1 MSGQQPGLAPVFNMS
16 EIEDTEGVQVLSDAE
31 ETAGGEQSLVELLSD
46 DEGETQVVKPDGQ
59 VNGGGA
65 GSAAVANGDGVN
77 GVAEESMEVDPNKP
91 PPFDTNWRNSHAT
104 TADKLGFA
112 LENRRLFH
120 DAVFLVGEDKEEV
133 TGHKSILG
141 ICSPV
146 FEELFFGS
154 AAEEEPKTEEVYA
167 FQDQEPS
174 AFKAMLK
181 FLYTNTFDVSL
192 WNAIGVMRAARAF
205 EVPELLARTGEF
217 LKRNLT
223 EKNSI
228 TFYQAAQL
236 FQEKILEESAFEFLL
251 NNFWAVAKSDDFLN
265 ITYSNLCKFL
275 DQDEINISELDFFN
289 AVLRWAQH
297 ECERQDMK
305 DTSENLR
312 AVLHDA
318 LALVRFTLMSPKEFA
333 LQVVPKFILSPIEV
347 ITIFQHLSV
356 ELEERD
362 GLPEVFCKSESRK
375 KVRLS
380 NPNLLVQNL
389 KSTRLRVRVRPCDRF
404 ITAKAPA
411 PTPVAATPSPTP
423 NPRKRPSYH

>member
-1 MSGQQPGLAPVFNMS
+1 MSNPVFNMS
-16 EIEDTEGVQVLSDAE
+16 ELDDSGAVVLSDSE
-31 ETAGGEQSLVELLSD
+31 EVGGNKDMVELGDSD
-46 DEGETQVVKPDGQ
+46 DEQATQVINPASEVKAEGGTAPLP
-59 VNGGGA
+59 NGNGTGL
-65 GSAAVANGDGVN
+65 NGDG
-77 GVAEESMEVDPNKP
+77 GAEGMEVEDSGKPASP
-91 PPFDTNWRNSHAT
+91 PPFNTQWRT
-104 TADKLGFA
+104 TCSNTSEKMAFA

-120 DAVFLVGEDKEEV
+120 DAVFLVGEDKEEI
-133 TGHKSILG
+133 TGHKTILG
-141 ICSPV
+141 ICSSV
-146 FEELFFGS
+146 FEELFFG
-154 AAEEEPKTEEVYA
+154 AGTENEPKTDEVYE
-167 FQDQEPS
+167 FIDQEPS

-181 FLYTNTFDVSL
+181 FLYTSVFDVSL

-205 EVPELLARTGEF
+205 DVPELLARTGEF

-223 EKNSI
+223 EKNAI

-236 FQEKILEESAFEFLL
+236 FQEKHLEEAAFDFLL
-251 NNFWAVAKSDDFLN
+251 NNFWAVAKTDDFLN
-265 ITYSNLCKFL
+265 ITFSNLCKFL

-289 AVLRWAQH
+289 SVLRWAQH

-312 AVLHDA
+312 SVLSDA

-375 KVRLS
+375 KLRQS

-404 ITAKAPA
+404 VSTKPVPVATPPA
-411 PTPVAATPSPTP
+411 PPTP
-423 NPRKRPSYH
+423 AARKRPSYH